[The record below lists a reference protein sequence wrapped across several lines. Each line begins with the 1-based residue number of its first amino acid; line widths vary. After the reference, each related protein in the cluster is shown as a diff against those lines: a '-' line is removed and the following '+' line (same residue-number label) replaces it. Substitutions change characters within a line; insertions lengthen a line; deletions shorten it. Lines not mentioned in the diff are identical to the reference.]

1 MIVKLTSEHFHGA
14 AVVHV
19 QLECEGPLALLVRL
33 LRLDR
38 AAEKLNQLTRTEILQ
53 HASSAAAILL
63 QPAINAEQVAR
74 LVKAQEDLRTP
85 DGALR
90 LEGVG
95 VLQDPSNNAPVS
107 VLIGFVPPCVAH
119 DLRDD
124 HVLCPVA
131 EEVCDGGEPCS
142 WRDGRN
148 ARDVGRHL
156 GSQLAFILCLDGGA
170 HLGGHLQQPCGLY
183 VCLFVKAQ
191 IVPRLTSSGP
201 LGCTAGTWIDM
212 GCGACVS
219 CKRVN

>member
-1 MIVKLTSEHFHGA
+1 M
-14 AVVHV
+14 
-19 QLECEGPLALLVRL
+19 QLESEGTLALLVRL

-38 AAEKLNQLTRTEILQ
+38 AAEKFDQLSRTEIFE
-53 HASSAAAILL
+53 HASAAAAILL
-63 QPAINAEQVAR
+63 EPAIDAEQMAR
-74 LVKAQEDLRTP
+74 LVEAQENLRTL

-95 VLQDPSNNAPVS
+95 VLQDPANNAPVS
-107 VLIGFVPPCVAH
+107 VLIGFVPIWVAR

-131 EEVCDGGEPCS
+131 EEVGDGGEPS
-142 WRDGRN
+142 GWRDGRN

-156 GSQLAFILCLDGGA
+156 GSQLALVLCLDGWA

-191 IVPRLTSSGP
+191 RVPRLTSSGP
-201 LGCTAGTWIDM
+201 LCCTAGAWIGM

-219 CKRVN
+219 YERVN